1 MKKKLCFAA
10 AILLATA
17 VVCFA
22 VHYAANRT
30 PAGDTSASY
39 NVCSANGVYINDIEE
54 YRKFVNT
61 ETHLPEDF
69 ITVDKLEAF
78 GTFNGFTCE
87 SKTDFADYRY
97 SIDMPNGQAI
107 GIRIQHGNPIDTII
121 QPVISANKIG
131 MNAVSLT
138 SSDTGMIVRNGIKYN
153 YVNGHLIRMLWTVGD
168 ITFSISVSSA
178 WDDYPAFP
186 SDSVIYNMLS
196 AVETEQASA
205 ISELQAI
212 ITDDNLETE

>member
-10 AILLATA
+10 VVLLATA
-17 VVCFA
+17 MVCFA
-22 VHYAANRT
+22 VHYAGNSSSAEE
-30 PAGDTSASY
+30 PSASY
-39 NVCSANGVYINDIEE
+39 NVCSANGVYIYDIEE
-54 YRKFVNT
+54 YSKFVNT
-61 ETHLPEDF
+61 ETRLPDDF

-97 SIDMPNGQAI
+97 SVDMPNGQTI

-131 MNAVSLT
+131 TNAINLT
-138 SSDTGMIVRNGIKYN
+138 STDTGMIVRNRIEYN

-186 SDSVIYNMLS
+186 SNSVIYNMLS

-212 ITDDNLETE
+212 VTDDNLETE